1 MSTILAGMWLWSQ
14 YDAMLTMMRMKEYN
28 HPVPLE
34 KPSFPTDTVSILI
47 LTIDTPDD
55 FTNTLRSCL
64 ASQPKEIIV
73 VTIPRDLARV
83 KWLAS
88 PVLQKAGNVPI
99 TILTVPKPGRRT
111 QMALAVREATGD
123 VLCFV
128 DDDTVWPTNNVLPYL
143 LAGFEN
149 PRVGGVVGRQRQLT
163 FASAWIPTERQNPDA
178 LTPWEV
184 AAIRKLS
191 SNNEK
196 QMLLH
201 ANGGGI
207 WCLVGRTMLLR
218 TAALKHGTF
227 LDDLTNEIFA
237 GGLLQTGEDSFITR
251 WLRRNGWELFHQ
263 DAREAEVFTEVKCD
277 STYVGQLIRWR
288 RNGFQAFINQLFID
302 PGFRSIYQRDAYF
315 ARKLAEEFGRPLIT
329 LVHLI
334 GWGLCIMNSPR
345 IALCFM
351 VWYLYQMASTYRS
364 FLTLFPWVGIKNLW
378 AAIAMDYSYLIL
390 DYYGLLTVSREGW
403 LTRNDK

>member
-1 MSTILAGMWLWSQ
+1 MSAILAGMWLWSQ
-14 YDAMLTMMRMKEYN
+14 YDAVLTRMRMKEYN

-34 KPSFPTDTVSILI
+34 KPTFPTDTVSTLI
-47 LTIDTPDD
+47 LTIDTPGD
-55 FTNTLRSCL
+55 FTNTLHSCL

-83 KWLAS
+83 KSLAS

-99 TILTVPKPGRRT
+99 SILTVPKPGRRT

-123 VLCFV
+123 ILCFV
-128 DDDTVWPTNNVLPYL
+128 DDDTVWPSNDVLPC
-143 LAGFEN
+143 
-149 PRVGGVVGRQRQLT
+149 PK
-163 FASAWIPTERQNPDA
+163 
-178 LTPWEV
+178 
-184 AAIRKLS
+184 AI

-201 ANGGGI
+201 ASGGGI

-218 TAALKHGTF
+218 TAAVKYGTF
-227 LDDLTNEIFA
+227 LNDLTNEIFG

-263 DAREAEVFTEVKCD
+263 DAREAEVFTEVKSD

-302 PGFRSIYQRDAYF
+302 PGFRNIYKRDAYF

-329 LVHLI
+329 LVHVI
-334 GWGLCIMNSPR
+334 GWGLAIMNSPR
-345 IALCFM
+345 IA
-351 VWYLYQMASTYRS
+351 
-364 FLTLFPWVGIKNLW
+364 
-378 AAIAMDYSYLIL
+378 
-390 DYYGLLTVSREGW
+390 
-403 LTRNDK
+403 